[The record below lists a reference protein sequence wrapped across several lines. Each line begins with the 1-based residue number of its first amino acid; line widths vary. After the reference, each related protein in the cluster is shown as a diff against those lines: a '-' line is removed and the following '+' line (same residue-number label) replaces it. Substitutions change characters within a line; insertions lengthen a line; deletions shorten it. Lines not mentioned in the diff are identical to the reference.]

1 MTTVVIESMCEICTT
16 KISRDLKGLGSPS
29 ASPRVALESAAAH
42 FIQPH
47 FMSCYDR
54 AGQNDTKG
62 SSLFKP
68 NSSVLA
74 ITAD

>member
-1 MTTVVIESMCEICTT
+1 MKSALQKYPEIL
-16 KISRDLKGLGSPS
+16 KDLDHQVL
-29 ASPRVALESAAAH
+29 ALESAAAH

-74 ITAD
+74 IIAD